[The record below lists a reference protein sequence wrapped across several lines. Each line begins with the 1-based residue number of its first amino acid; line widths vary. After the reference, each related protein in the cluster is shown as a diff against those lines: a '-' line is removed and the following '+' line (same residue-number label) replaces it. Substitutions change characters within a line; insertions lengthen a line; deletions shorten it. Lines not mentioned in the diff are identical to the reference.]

1 MARRDE
7 GSRHGGTQ
15 RSVTEEKRGKWP
27 ARAQPEGLL
36 IFGAAAALL
45 VGQRSVKDMGFPSPA
60 SWVPQN
66 GLWAI
71 AQCSLPPRALQHR
84 QISSNAPIAY
94 L

>member
-1 MARRDE
+1 MGALCSGGPMARRDE

-45 VGQRSVKDMGFPSPA
+45 VGQRSVKD
-60 SWVPQN
+60 
-66 GLWAI
+66 I
-71 AQCSLPPRALQHR
+71 LPPRALAA
-84 QISSNAPIAY
+84 APNLQQRITAY